1 MRLEIVQQRGSA
13 VESVHPVEAV
23 LCDADG
29 RVLERVGSG
38 MTTTWRS
45 AAKPF
50 QLSANLSVLPAD
62 VVAALTPEQLAVGA
76 ASHSAQARH
85 VALVFELL
93 GSLDLSEQHLFCG
106 GHAPM
111 HEGAAAT
118 LIREQR
124 PITAIHNNCSG
135 KHSFMAAA
143 ARALG
148 ASEDYRDPAHPVQQH
163 IRRAVDRFTGGSVVD
178 AVVDGCGV
186 PCFVLP
192 LDGMARAWAQL
203 AVQARDGEGP
213 LARIGAAMLARPWAV
228 SGEGRLDLAVVE
240 HASERLI
247 SKVGAQAL
255 LNVSLVERG
264 LGLALKVRS
273 GDEPARAVAIAAVLE
288 RWLPGVVPAEAVEPW
303 RVVHNV
309 VGRPVGERVAVWS

>member
-1 MRLEIVQQRGSA
+1 MRLEIVQQRGTA

-23 LCDADG
+23 LCDAQR
-29 RVLERVGSG
+29 RVLERVGEG

-50 QLSANLSVLPAD
+50 QLCGSLSLLPASR
-62 VVAALTPEQLAVGA
+62 VGRFTSEQLAVGA

-93 GSLDLSEQHLFCG
+93 GALELGEQHLFCG

-111 HEGAAAT
+111 HEGAAAA
-118 LIREQR
+118 LVRER
-124 PITAIHNNCSG
+124 HAITAVHNNCSG

-143 ARALG
+143 ARAIG
-148 ASEDYRDPAHPVQQH
+148 APQDYRDPAHPVQQH
-163 IRRAVDRFTGGSVVD
+163 IRRVVDEFTGGQVLD

-192 LDGMARAWAQL
+192 LEGMARAWAQL
-203 AVQARDGEGP
+203 AARTQAADGTLG
-213 LARIGAAMLARPWAV
+213 RIGAAMLASPWAV
-228 SGEGRLDLAVVE
+228 SGDGRLDLAIVG
-240 HASERLI
+240 HSSERLI

-255 LNVSLVERG
+255 LNVALVDRG
-264 LGLALKVRS
+264 LGLALKMRS

-288 RWLPGVVPAEAVEPW
+288 RWLPGVLAPAAVEPW

-309 VGRPVGERVAVWS
+309 VGRPVGQRVAVWS